1 LGLIGARIIGKFAL
15 IDNGFN
21 TIGDLSV
28 DIAVSGAVD
37 RIQQRIEEKI
47 GPQRF
52 KIWFKNS
59 TRLSLEQKYL
69 RIDVPSAFIGG
80 WIENHFSDH
89 IASAAKQ
96 TLGKMVDVTVV
107 VDPQLLLER
116 RSGQANSQ
124 AKYIH
129 QGRSNTPGSGSRDRS
144 TGKPRLRH
152 DLDSFV
158 VGEPNQLAY
167 NTVMSV
173 ADKVVSPF
181 NPLFIHGACGVGKTH
196 LLQGLGNALLGR
208 GRGVGACYI
217 SGEEFT
223 NQFILSIRT
232 GTLEG
237 FRRKYRNVD
246 VLLIDDVHFLAN
258 KRATQDEFLHTF
270 NAINTA
276 GKQLV
281 LASDAHPRMIGQL
294 SEALLT
300 RFVGGMVVK
309 IDPPDQ
315 QMRSTILKGRCA
327 ILGHDVPQAV
337 LDLLAQRVSGNVREL
352 EGALLKLVA
361 YCSLCGRTINL
372 AMAQKVVD
380 EYLHRRG
387 SVIRISDIESV
398 VATYFGLHP
407 ADIHASNRTRTVAL
421 ARSVAMYLAR
431 KHTQASF
438 PQIGKY
444 MGNKNHSTVIL
455 ACKRIEQLLKHDDQ
469 AVFSSLT
476 GLKSVKIRQLLDL
489 LEEQLTKPEK
499 NKRNKKTAA
508 RVV

>member
-1 LGLIGARIIGKFAL
+1 MDVG
-15 IDNGFN
+15 
-21 TIGDLSV
+21 
-28 DIAVSGAVD
+28 VSGTLEK
-37 RIQQRIEEKI
+37 IQQRIKEQI

-69 RIDVPSAFIGG
+69 RVEVPSPFIGG

-89 IASAAKQ
+89 IATAAMQ
-96 TLGKMVDVTVV
+96 TLGKTVDVTVV

-129 QGRSNTPGSGSRDRS
+129 QGRSDTPSSVPRGRS
-144 TGKPRLRH
+144 AGRPRLRH

-167 NTVMSV
+167 STVMSV
-173 ADKVVSPF
+173 AEKVVSPF

-196 LLQGLGNALLGR
+196 LLQGLGNALLGK

-223 NQFILSIRT
+223 NQFILAIRT
-232 GTLEG
+232 GTLDG

-294 SEALLT
+294 SESLLT
-300 RFVGGMVVK
+300 RFIGGMVVK
-309 IDPPDQ
+309 VDPPDR
-315 QMRSTILKGRCA
+315 QMRSKILKARCA
-327 ILGHDVPQAV
+327 ALGQHVPQAV

-361 YCSLCGRTINL
+361 YCSLCGRAINL
-372 AMAQKVVD
+372 AMAHKVVD
-380 EYLHRRG
+380 EYLQRRG

-421 ARSVAMYLAR
+421 ARAVAMYLAR
-431 KHTQASF
+431 KHTGASF

-455 ACKRIEQLLKHDDQ
+455 ACKRIAQLLKHDDQ
-469 AVFSSLT
+469 AVFNSLT
-476 GLKSVKIRQLLDL
+476 GLKSVKIRQVLEQ
-489 LEEQLTKPEK
+489 LEEELTKPGKTPK
-499 NKRNKKTAA
+499 NKRMQAA
-508 RVV
+508 K

>member
-1 LGLIGARIIGKFAL
+1 MDVG
-15 IDNGFN
+15 
-21 TIGDLSV
+21 
-28 DIAVSGAVD
+28 VSGTLEK
-37 RIQQRIEEKI
+37 IQQRIKEQI

-69 RIDVPSAFIGG
+69 RVEVPSPFIGG

-89 IASAAKQ
+89 IATAAMQ
-96 TLGKMVDVTVV
+96 TLGKTVDVTVV

-129 QGRSNTPGSGSRDRS
+129 QGRSDTPSSVPRGRS
-144 TGKPRLRH
+144 AGRPRLRH

-167 NTVMSV
+167 STVMSV
-173 ADKVVSPF
+173 AEKVVSPF

-196 LLQGLGNALLGR
+196 LLQGLGNALLGK

-223 NQFILSIRT
+223 NQFILAIRT
-232 GTLEG
+232 GTLDG

-294 SEALLT
+294 SESLLT
-300 RFVGGMVVK
+300 RFIGGMVVK
-309 IDPPDQ
+309 VDPPDR
-315 QMRSTILKGRCA
+315 QMRSKILNARCA
-327 ILGHDVPQAV
+327 ALGQHVPQAV

-361 YCSLCGRTINL
+361 YCSLCGRAINL
-372 AMAQKVVD
+372 AMAHKVVD
-380 EYLHRRG
+380 EYLQRRG

-421 ARSVAMYLAR
+421 ARAVAMYLAR
-431 KHTQASF
+431 KHTGASF

-455 ACKRIEQLLKHDDQ
+455 ACKRIAQLLKHDDQ
-469 AVFSSLT
+469 AVFNSLT
-476 GLKSVKIRQLLDL
+476 GLKSVKIRQVLEQ
-489 LEEQLTKPEK
+489 LEEELTKPGKTPK
-499 NKRNKKTAA
+499 NKRMAA
-508 RVV
+508 KVV